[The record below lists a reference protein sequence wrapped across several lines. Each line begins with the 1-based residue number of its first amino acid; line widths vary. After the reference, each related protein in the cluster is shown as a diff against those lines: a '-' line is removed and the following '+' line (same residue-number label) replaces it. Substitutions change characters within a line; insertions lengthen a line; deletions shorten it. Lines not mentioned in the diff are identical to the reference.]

1 MVLGVKAIYTVL
13 LALVLGV
20 GCGKEPV
27 SNQKAKTLN
36 AEVAMQGYEKEIEK
50 LRAENKALKEELA
63 AAHRPLPNPVKP
75 KAQAAQ
81 RPLPS
86 GAISIDAKGRPTF
99 STLNLEAAALFYNGI
114 HLDDIKG
121 LYGKPF
127 MFGGP
132 FKNSPHVFYSFNEK
146 EMFPKNIYNPGTE
159 KMESRCS
166 FYLHPNT
173 LRCVAVKTGSIKTLI
188 TPYGK
193 SVNWTLTY
201 GPKN

>member
-1 MVLGVKAIYTVL
+1 MKAALYAVL
-13 LALVLGV
+13 LALVA
-20 GCGKEPV
+20 GCGKKGV
-27 SNQKAKTLN
+27 SSEKAQSLN
-36 AEVAMQGYEKEIEK
+36 VEVIRQGYEKEIEQ
-50 LRAENKALKEELA
+50 LRAENRALKDELA
-63 AAHRPLPNPVKP
+63 AVKRPLQNPVQP
-75 KAQAAQ
+75 KAKSVQ
-81 RPLPS
+81 RPLPP

-99 STLNLEAAALFYNGI
+99 STLNLEAAALFYNGM
-114 HLDDIKG
+114 HLDDIKR

-173 LRCVAVKTGSIKTLI
+173 LRCVAVKTGSVKVLI
-188 TPYGK
+188 TLYGK
-193 SVNWTLTY
+193 SVNWTLAY